1 MSLNK
6 SLNQCFFLFAIY
18 CFSSVPAYADN
29 HGGTFGLHFYNGK
42 ETGNSDPMQR
52 YTLTWSF
59 DKKWLE
65 SDNGYLTGRWELSH
79 TRWELYLQE
88 DNTGWALN
96 PVFRYVIPAN
106 RFTDVK
112 NVYYFFDAGI
122 GVIKL
127 DHRGFEQRDLGSKWL
142 FEDKLAAGI
151 GFGKHYELALSW
163 VHYSNANLAGVNDG
177 ASMFAV
183 NYALTF

>member
-1 MSLNK
+1 MTANK
-6 SLNQCFFLFAIY
+6 FLSRYFLIFATY
-18 CFSSVPAYADN
+18 CFSCIYAYADN
-29 HGGTFGLHFYNGK
+29 HGGTFGLHFSNGK
-42 ETGNSDPMQR
+42 ETGNSDIMQR

-59 DKKWLE
+59 NKKWLE
-65 SDNGYLTGRWELSH
+65 SNRGYLTGRWEFSH
-79 TRWELYLQE
+79 TRWQLYLQE

-96 PVFRYVIPAN
+96 PVFRYVLPA
-106 RFTDVK
+106 K

-127 DHRGFEQRDLGSKWL
+127 AHRGFEQRDLGSEWL
-142 FEDKLAAGI
+142 FEDKLSAGV
-151 GFGKHYELALSW
+151 GFGERFELALSW
-163 VHYSNANLAGVNDG
+163 VHYSNANLASVNDG